1 MLVTLRRFDLGLAWQ
16 AAYFVSALALM
27 PWVASSVGST
37 GFLRFYALHECLF
50 YFAYLAIINFA
61 IKN

>member
-1 MLVTLRRFDLGLAWQ
+1 
-16 AAYFVSALALM
+16 M

-50 YFAYLAIINFA
+50 YFAYVAIINFA